1 MAARENTITISA
13 WRRIPACA
21 AETFAFLAA
30 PATHRRLQVRGI
42 VLLSFDGDD
51 TEVVVNGG
59 ALVLRGP
66 LGLRRTVRTRVALHQ
81 PPTRLAG
88 SALADSG
95 TAAHI
100 SWTLREQPDETT
112 IVELTAVLGPVAGG
126 DRVLLAVGGCH
137 WIRRRLGATLRQL
150 AAELQ
155 QAPATMADR
164 GDWTGRFSAPF
175 PIPRELAPF
184 DPA

>member
-1 MAARENTITISA
+1 MAALDDTITISA

-30 PATHRRLQVRGI
+30 PASHRRLQVRGI
-42 VLLSFDGDD
+42 ALLSFDGDD
-51 TEVVVNGG
+51 REVVVNGG

-100 SWTLREQPDETT
+100 SWTLREQPDGTT

-126 DRVLLAVGGCH
+126 DRVLLAVGGYH
-137 WIRRRLGATLRQL
+137 WLRRRLGATLRQL
-150 AAELQ
+150 AAELE
-155 QAPATMADR
+155 QATATTADR
-164 GDWTGRFSAPF
+164 ADSPGRFSAPF
-175 PIPRELAPF
+175 RVPRELSPF
-184 DPA
+184 DLA